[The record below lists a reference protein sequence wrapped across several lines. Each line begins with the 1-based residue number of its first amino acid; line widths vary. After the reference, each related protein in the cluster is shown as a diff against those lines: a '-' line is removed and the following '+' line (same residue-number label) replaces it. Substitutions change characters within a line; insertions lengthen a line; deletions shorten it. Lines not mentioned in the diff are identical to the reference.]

1 MNLYYGLAVIAIDGM
16 AFTDQYREDRLHDP
30 RILDFIPRITAS
42 VDAEIETMGAPFRHA
57 ARVKV
62 STRDGRSFE
71 KLILHRRGSP
81 EAPLKP
87 QDIEYKFRHV
97 VRSCIPEARM
107 LRIVD
112 LVRQLEQLENTRE
125 LLELVAAPTV

>member
-1 MNLYYGLAVIAIDGM
+1 MKNNLPHNLIRSSTTPPNPNSLSEALKHS
-16 AFTDQYREDRLHDP
+16 RP
-30 RILDFIPRITAS
+30 
-42 VDAEIETMGAPFRHA
+42 DAEIEAMGAPFRHA

>member
-1 MNLYYGLAVIAIDGM
+1 
-16 AFTDQYREDRLHDP
+16 
-30 RILDFIPRITAS
+30 
-42 VDAEIETMGAPFRHA
+42 MGAPFRHA